1 MREGKFRLEGK
12 FEGQG
17 KAGWKRRAD
26 NFMGKSG
33 LGWKIRAKAEYRVAL
48 PQLSEDEEKAVLD
61 ISALFCAQSQKT
73 EIESGKAAAECIE
86 KLCREYCEENS
97 IELDAPQKKYIPK
110 MAYLHTYAN
119 CFLDELLG
127 DARLEEIAIFGLGK
141 PAYVYVRGEGWKET
155 NCSFEGA
162 AEFCACVNKLG
173 RNAGKRVSA
182 QTPKIN
188 AALTD
193 GSRMHAA
200 IPPVCEYSLT
210 IRKFRSEP
218 FCAHELGKGGTAS
231 FSCLAFLWAAMQ
243 AELSIIVAGNTA
255 SGKTTTLNSLFSF
268 VPKNERIIVAEDT
281 AEINLPHAHVVRLLS
296 NEESGIGMNEII
308 RDSLRMRPDR
318 LVVGEMRSPK
328 EVEAFM
334 ETVLCG
340 QGKGSYAT
348 FHAQSANDALL
359 RLRMLGAMTSDIPS
373 IDLVVVQRRMESY
386 DLKRRSSAQSRRIR
400 EVCEIREG
408 EMPSCVPIFSLQE
421 GELVRTKNKSFALE
435 KISECFGCSQEELG
449 KEMKKREKFL
459 GEIGKKKIS
468 FLESFGKIQEFML
481 K

>member
-1 MREGKFRLEGK
+1 MS
-12 FEGQG
+12 
-17 KAGWKRRAD
+17 
-26 NFMGKSG
+26 KSG
-33 LGWKIRAKAEYRVAL
+33 LGWKVKAKAEYKVAL

-61 ISALFCAQSQKT
+61 ISSLFCAQSQKR
-73 EIESGKAAAECIE
+73 EIENGKEAFECIE

-97 IELDAPQKKYIPK
+97 IELDASQKKYIPK

-119 CFLDELLG
+119 CFLDELLS
-127 DARLEEIAIFGLGK
+127 DEKLEEIAISGLGK

-162 AEFCACVNKLG
+162 AEFSACINKLG
-173 RNAGKRVSA
+173 RSAGKRVSA

-210 IRKFRSEP
+210 IRKFRAEP
-218 FCAHELGKGGTAS
+218 FCAHELGKSGTVS
-231 FSCLAFLWAAMQ
+231 FPCLAFLWAAMQ
-243 AELSIIVAGNTA
+243 AELSVLVAGNTA

-296 NEESGIGMNEII
+296 NEELGIGMNEII

-318 LVVGEMRSPK
+318 LVVGEVRSPK

-359 RLRMLGAMTSDIPS
+359 RLRMLGAMQSDIPS
-373 IDLVVVQRRMESY
+373 IDLVVVQRRMENY
-386 DLKRRSSAQSRRIR
+386 DLKKRSSAQVRKIR
-400 EVCEIREG
+400 EVCEIKEG
-408 EMPSCVPIFSLQE
+408 EMPVCVPIFSLQN
-421 GELVRTKNKSFALE
+421 GELARTKNKSFALE
-435 KISECFGCSQEELG
+435 KISECFGCSQEALG
-449 KEMKKREKFL
+449 KEMKKREEFL
-459 GEIGKKKIS
+459 REMGRKNIS
-468 FLESFGKIQEFML
+468 FSQSFEQIQKFML